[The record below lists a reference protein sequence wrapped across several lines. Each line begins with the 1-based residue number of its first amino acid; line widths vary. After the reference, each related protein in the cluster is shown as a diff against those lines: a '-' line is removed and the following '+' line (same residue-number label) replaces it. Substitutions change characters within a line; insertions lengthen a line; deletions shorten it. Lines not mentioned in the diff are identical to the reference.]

1 MGGILDMPTQRARHR
16 GRESG
21 INNKNVPG
29 GGPVYNAQETGH
41 KRKQH
46 RHRKRILGPKK
57 STQDVS
63 KAHLARPCVALVFLR
78 HGYGKKQRLCHKGPG
93 RTRPTLETLL
103 HEYDKTSEK
112 VTSHQKTQ
120 ADKYVSCFLPSRM
133 PGNAAPGTSAR

>member
-1 MGGILDMPTQRARHR
+1 MPTERARHR

-21 INNKNVPG
+21 NNNTTTMYREEVRYIMPKRPDTNE
-29 GGPVYNAQETGH
+29 NNTGT
-41 KRKQH
+41 
-46 RHRKRILGPKK
+46 RKRILGPKK
-57 STQDVS
+57 GTQDVS

-112 VTSHQKTQ
+112 VTSRQKTQ